1 MSAEVFNPL
10 EAKVAELPTGPGVY
24 LLKDAEGKV
33 IYVGK
38 AKSLRP
44 RVRSY
49 LSDRGDERAQIRFL
63 RSRLA
68 DVEVVVT
75 DTEKEALILENNLIK
90 QYRPRYNVHLR
101 DDKTYF
107 HLKLTTSEEFPRLL
121 LIRRPTKGKDLL
133 FGPYPSGT
141 AVKETIALLQEIF
154 PLRRCSEPI
163 FRHRTRPCLNCQ
175 IKKCLGPCCQLISA
189 EDYAKIVD
197 QVAMFLKGRRAD
209 LVQRLKEEMEQASE
223 AMEFERAALLRDRIR
238 AVEATLEKQKVDIP
252 DPVDRD
258 VFGLARAGDRV
269 EILRLGFRYGAL
281 LISKGFALNRVS
293 LADAEALG
301 SFLKQFYTP
310 EEFVPEEV
318 LIPFAV
324 EDQELLAEVLSER
337 RGKRV
342 AVAVP
347 ERGEKRRLIE
357 LAEENA
363 RQALERAAVRAE
375 QAERALLELEHKL
388 RLGKRPGWIE
398 CYDISNLMGREA
410 VGSLVKFQEGEPD
423 KSGYRRYKIRG
434 VVEGDDYAMM
444 KEVLSRRFKRALNE
458 GQELP
463 DLVLVDGG
471 KGQLNVAREALKEL
485 GIQGLPVAALAKE
498 REIGEALSAELKKK
512 GERVYLPGVKD
523 PVWLPA
529 HTAGLHLI
537 QRIRDEAHRF
547 AISYHRCLRGQ
558 RAVRSELDQI
568 PGIGPKKRNLLL
580 RHLGDMGRIKPASLE
595 ELAAVPGISRKD
607 AEEIRNF
614 FDQANSGLK
623 DPLTPETKC

>member
-10 EAKVAELPTGPGVY
+10 EAKVAELPIGPGVY
-24 LLKDAEGKV
+24 LLKDTEGRV

-49 LSDRGDERAQIRFL
+49 LSDRGDARAQIRFL
-63 RSRLA
+63 RGRLA

-90 QYRPRYNVHLR
+90 QHQPRYNVRLR

-121 LIRRPTKGKDLL
+121 LARRPTKGKDLL
-133 FGPYPSGT
+133 FGPYASSS

-154 PLRRCSEPI
+154 PLRRCSSPV
-163 FRHRTRPCLNCQ
+163 FQHRTRPCLNCQ

-189 EDYAKIVD
+189 EDYAKLVD
-197 QVAMFLKGRRAD
+197 QVAMFLKGRRTD
-209 LVQRLKEEMEQASE
+209 LIDRLKQEMKKASE

-238 AVEATLEKQKVDIP
+238 AIEATLEKQKMDIP
-252 DPVDRD
+252 DPKDRD
-258 VFGLARAGDRV
+258 VFGLAREGDRV
-269 EILRLGFRYGAL
+269 EILRLGFRYGTL
-281 LISKGFALNRVS
+281 LLSKGFS
-293 LADAEALG
+293 LTRLSLTDAEALG

-318 LIPFAV
+318 LIPFPV

-337 RGKRV
+337 RGKKV
-342 AVAVP
+342 AVLVP
-347 ERGEKRRLIE
+347 ERGEKRRLVE

-363 RQALERAAVRAE
+363 RQALKRAAVRAE
-375 QAERALLELEHKL
+375 QAERALEELQQKL
-388 RLGKRPGWIE
+388 RLPKRPGWIE
-398 CYDISNLMGREA
+398 CYDISHLMGKEA
-410 VGSLVKFQEGEPD
+410 VGSLVKFVEGEPD
-423 KSGYRRYKIRG
+423 KSGFRRYRIKG
-434 VVEGDDYAMM
+434 VEQSDDYAMM
-444 KEVLSRRFKRALNE
+444 KEVLSRRFKRALTE

-471 KGQLNVAREALKEL
+471 KGQLNVARAVLKEL
-485 GIQGLPVAALAKE
+485 GIRGLPVAALAKVNL
-498 REIGEALSAELKKK
+498 GSGPELNIKK

-523 PVWLPA
+523 PVRLLA

-547 AISYHRCLRGQ
+547 AISYHRRLRGK
-558 RAVRSELDQI
+558 RMVRSELENI

-580 RHLGDMGRIKPASLE
+580 KHLGGIEKVRQATLE
-595 ELAAVPGISRKD
+595 ELAVVPGISRQD
-607 AEEIRNF
+607 AERIRNF
-614 FDQANSGLK
+614 FDQENSGRA
-623 DPLTPETKC
+623 DPFVPETKS